1 MEKDQQVH
9 LDQKV
14 IVELRD
20 FRDQKVRNLVLY
32 CTLLIIWKERMLESF
47 CSVL

>member
-1 MEKDQQVH
+1 MEKDREVH

-14 IVELRD
+14 IVEHRD
-20 FRDQKVRNLVLY
+20 FKDQKVRNLVIY
-32 CTLLIIWKERMLESF
+32 CTILIIWKERMLGSF